1 MNKLCRRSLRRGALC
16 PFVVRLSRTFFRFV
30 TFFQNVVKSVK
41 LFSAAGN
48 ALIGLCFPPCQ
59 ALFETFAK
67 FLLQTWFPGTDR
79 LCMPI
84 NVCSPSCKGR
94 ACQIFVGTYRG
105 LGYPV
110 VCVRQPLSGGARS
123 VSTLVHPA
131 CQQKSAPFSKFFSQ
145 GPNLSSWGQT
155 NRPDKQALRHSC
167 RAFSTR
173 LCPSKKPCPLYD
185 RAEFF
190 HTPAAS
196 GTRPL
201 FHVPETLQPL
211 WLHVFLFLH
220 PCVQSVPLRIP

>member
-1 MNKLCRRSLRRGALC
+1 MLSTPPAFNLSQNQTLQFKSVQRFLFRKKIGAEIRISKFFFPFALQLSMNKLCRRSLRRGALC

-48 ALIGLCFPPCQ
+48 VLIGLCFPPCQ

-123 VSTLVHPA
+123 ASTLVHPA

-155 NRPDKQALRHSC
+155 NRP
-167 RAFSTR
+167 
-173 LCPSKKPCPLYD
+173 
-185 RAEFF
+185 
-190 HTPAAS
+190 
-196 GTRPL
+196 
-201 FHVPETLQPL
+201 
-211 WLHVFLFLH
+211 
-220 PCVQSVPLRIP
+220 

>member
-1 MNKLCRRSLRRGALC
+1 MNKVCRCSLRRWALC

-48 ALIGLCFPPCQ
+48 VLIGLCFPPCQ

-67 FLLQTWFPGTDR
+67 FLLQTRFPGTDR

-94 ACQIFVGTYRG
+94 ACQIFVGTCRG

-131 CQQKSAPFSKFFSQ
+131 CQQKSAPFSKKILGRQSL
-145 GPNLSSWGQT
+145 PRLTPHLLKMLS
-155 NRPDKQALRHSC
+155 DV
-167 RAFSTR
+167 
-173 LCPSKKPCPLYD
+173 PCSLPRD
-185 RAEFF
+185 
-190 HTPAAS
+190 
-196 GTRPL
+196 
-201 FHVPETLQPL
+201 
-211 WLHVFLFLH
+211 
-220 PCVQSVPLRIP
+220 